1 MDLLGFARQRKLR
14 QFRNPSLSA
23 LGLFAVSYT
32 PPLFLTVILTF
43 ANARLSLS
51 MNF

>member
-32 PPLFLTVILTF
+32 PPLFLTVLTF